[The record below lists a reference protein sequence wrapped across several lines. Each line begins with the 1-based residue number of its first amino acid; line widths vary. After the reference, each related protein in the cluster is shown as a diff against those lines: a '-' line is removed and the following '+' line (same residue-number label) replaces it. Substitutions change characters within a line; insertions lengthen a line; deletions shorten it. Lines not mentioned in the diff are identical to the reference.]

1 MFDEKDLAQYRSVLP
16 SDEVKD
22 RILADL
28 DQGINGKKTGKI
40 NLSRAFPLIAACL
53 VLVLSAVFLFGTAQS
68 SLLLESQEGV
78 TSARSIGETVTAKA
92 EMKLPTHLS
101 VSEGHLVVSDADTGK
116 VLGQGTNLRVHGNV
130 IVCWHLE
137 EDGQKGEITLS
148 VLSLKASYKAENGH
162 LIRTK

>member
-22 RILADL
+22 AILADL

-92 EMKLPTHLS
+92 EMKLQWRSIFT
-101 VSEGHLVVSDADTGK
+101 TGVK
-116 VLGQGTNLRVHGNV
+116 IWAFMYGKMN
-130 IVCWHLE
+130 
-137 EDGQKGEITLS
+137 IT
-148 VLSLKASYKAENGH
+148 
-162 LIRTK
+162 T